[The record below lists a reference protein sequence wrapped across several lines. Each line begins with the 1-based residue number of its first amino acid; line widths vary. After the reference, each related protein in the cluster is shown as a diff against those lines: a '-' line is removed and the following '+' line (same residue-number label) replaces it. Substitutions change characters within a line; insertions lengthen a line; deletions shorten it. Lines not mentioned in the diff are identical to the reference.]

1 MSIGVASFKHLKLT
15 NSTKI
20 RTCHYIANCSFLHD
34 SYITEF
40 DFMNYAFAMLLLVR
54 LYFYGLIQ
62 FNSSEFQS
70 SLSSDRSATQQ
81 VKCEVTFI
89 LQCICIIN
97 IWFWHMRSL
106 GNKGVRAL
114 SD

>member
-1 MSIGVASFKHLKLT
+1 MS
-15 NSTKI
+15 
-20 RTCHYIANCSFLHD
+20 
-34 SYITEF
+34 
-40 DFMNYAFAMLLLVR
+40 YAFAKLLLVR

-89 LQCICIIN
+89 LQCRCIITYGSG
-97 IWFWHMRSL
+97 IGGHW
-106 GNKGVRAL
+106 GTKGYVH
-114 SD
+114 